1 MWALVCT
8 PANITGQTKMPQQG
22 LDLQI
27 LAARVS
33 SIYSQVGTQDSKANR
48 HPFKWTRQMA
58 PMLLRGDITDAFRTP
73 TGEGH
78 GNKDW

>member
-1 MWALVCT
+1 MWALICT
-8 PANITGQTKMPQQG
+8 PADIRRQSRQG
-22 LDLQI
+22 EDLQI
-27 LAARVS
+27 LAAGVS

-58 PMLLRGDITDAFRTP
+58 PKLLRGDITDAFRTP

-78 GNKDW
+78 GNKGW